1 MGLDFQTGEVENYAM
16 RSHKIVTRNL
26 LILIQEKA
34 EIITDSSS
42 LNQLHAGVMKWFH
55 LKYLLKCVPLRQ
67 YSQRKK
73 KKRTFS

>member
-1 MGLDFQTGEVENYAM
+1 MGLDFQTGEVENHAKL
-16 RSHKIVTRNL
+16 SQKIVTM
-26 LILIQEKA
+26 QEKA

-55 LKYLLKCVPLRQ
+55 VKYLLECVPLRQ

>member
-1 MGLDFQTGEVENYAM
+1 MGLDFQTGEVENHAK

-26 LILIQEKA
+26 LILIHQKA
-34 EIITDSSS
+34 EIIRDSSS
-42 LNQLHAGVMKWFH
+42 LNQPYVGVTKWFH
-55 LKYLLKCVPLRQ
+55 VKYLLECVPLRQ

>member
-1 MGLDFQTGEVENYAM
+1 MGLDFQTGEEENHAM

-42 LNQLHAGVMKWFH
+42 LNQLHADVMK
-55 LKYLLKCVPLRQ
+55 
-67 YSQRKK
+67 
-73 KKRTFS
+73 

>member
-1 MGLDFQTGEVENYAM
+1 MGLDFQTGEVENHAKL
-16 RSHKIVTRNL
+16 SQKIVTM
-26 LILIQEKA
+26 QEKA

-42 LNQLHAGVMKWFH
+42 LNQLAGVMKWFH
-55 LKYLLKCVPLRQ
+55 VKYLLECVPLRQ